1 MSIRSARGLTT
12 RAIWRRIW
20 RCITRRSRIYSFA
33 RAANS
38 GSAISCFGNSPTPS
52 STSPI
57 RSGPISTP
65 MRWTPRS
72 RPIGDASVASAAPAS
87 KSRQP
92 RPPKTPQLS
101 ISPTPAAGWRSSANP
116 AAMLRERIV
125 TGIVLAAACLAALFW
140 LIVAPLWIWR
150 RPSGMPSALLLA
162 LGWIVLLPAVLALV
176 HLRNFDPTVLLLFM
190 ALVWVADIAAYFVGR
205 RFGRFKLAP
214 VVSPGKTWEGLAGAM
229 AAAAVYA
236 VVWTT
241 VYPQATPAVLRDIP
255 WSTGAML
262 LFVEVLTVLSV
273 VGDLFESAMKRQAGL
288 KDSGAL
294 LPGHG
299 GILDRIDALTPVLPA
314 AALLILI

>member
-1 MSIRSARGLTT
+1 M
-12 RAIWRRIW
+12 
-20 RCITRRSRIYSFA
+20 
-33 RAANS
+33 
-38 GSAISCFGNSPTPS
+38 
-52 STSPI
+52 
-57 RSGPISTP
+57 
-65 MRWTPRS
+65 
-72 RPIGDASVASAAPAS
+72 
-87 KSRQP
+87 
-92 RPPKTPQLS
+92 S

-116 AAMLRERIV
+116 SAMLRERIV
-125 TGIVLAAACLAALFW
+125 TGIVLAAACLAALFWLPALGWATLAGCILALAAWEWAAFARCRTARARTGYTVATVVAFLGAAWLLRLASGATGTIALLPVYGAAIAFW

-176 HLRNFDPTVLLLFM
+176 HLRNFDPMVLLLFM